1 MPNSISR
8 SEESNVAVGI
18 ALPQYGAIA
27 SPETILHVAL
37 EAEKMGLASLW
48 VSDRLLLP
56 TKPKDTFDGDPWPEI
71 FATVY
76 DPIEMLTFVAARTR
90 KVKLGTN
97 VLQALFQNP
106 VTLARRF
113 ATLDRL
119 SDGRAIAGIGQADF
133 RDEFEAANV
142 PIKRRGRGFEE
153 FVNAMRAVWGP
164 DPVSFAGDFYNI
176 PESKIGPKPVQSEG
190 IPLLLGAF
198 APASM
203 ERAARLADGIL
214 PAAGRKTTIEKLSQ
228 TINNFHDMVRRAGRN
243 PEEMK
248 WILRVHNPLEEKSTE
263 PRALLG
269 GTPQQAAKDLP
280 RLKEIGIDHVFY
292 DMNHP
297 AGVPIDTQLLL
308 LRRLMRLIKSQENSR
323 VEKNP
328 QA

>member
-1 MPNSISR
+1 MPSIISR
-8 SEESNVAVGI
+8 SDESNVAVGI
-18 ALPQYGAIA
+18 ALPQYGTIA
-27 SPETILHVAL
+27 SPKTILLVAE

-76 DPIEMLTFVAARTR
+76 DPIETLTYVAARTR
-90 KVKLGTN
+90 KVKLGTS
-97 VLQALFQNP
+97 VLSALFQNP

-113 ATLDRL
+113 ANLDNL
-119 SDGRAIAGIGQADF
+119 SDGRAIAGIGQGDF

-153 FVNAMRAVWGP
+153 FVKAMRAVWGP
-164 DPVSFAGDFYNI
+164 DPVSFTGDFYNI
-176 PESKIGPKPVQSEG
+176 PESRIGPKPVQSGG

-203 ERAARLADGIL
+203 ERAARIADGIM
-214 PAAGRKTTIEKLSQ
+214 PAAARSTTIEKLSQ
-228 TINNFHDMVRRAGRN
+228 TINDFHDMVGRAGRK

-248 WILRVHNPLEEKSTE
+248 WILRVHNPLVEEKATE
-263 PRALLG
+263 PPALLG
-269 GTPQQAAKDLP
+269 GTPQQAAKDFL
-280 RLKEIGIDHVFY
+280 RVKELGIDHVFY

-297 AGVPIDTQLLL
+297 AHVPIDTQLVL
-308 LRRLMRLIKSQENSR
+308 LRRLVRLIKN
-323 VEKNP
+323 N
-328 QA
+328 

>member
-1 MPNSISR
+1 VPNSINR
-8 SEESNVAVGI
+8 SHESNVAVGI

-56 TKPKDTFDGDPWPEI
+56 TKPKETFDGDPWPEI

-90 KVKLGTN
+90 KVRLGTN

-119 SDGRAIAGIGQADF
+119 SNGRAIAGIGQGDF

-153 FVNAMRAVWGP
+153 FVQAMRAVWGP

-176 PESKIGPKPVQSEG
+176 PESKIGPKPVQSGG

-214 PAAGRKTTIEKLSQ
+214 PAAGRSATIEKLSQ
-228 TINNFHDMVRRAGRN
+228 TINNFRDMTRRAGRN
-243 PEEMK
+243 PDEMK
-248 WILRVHNPLEEKSTE
+248 WILRVHNPLEEKATE

-280 RLKEIGIDHVFY
+280 RLKDIGIDHIFY

-297 AGVPIDTQLLL
+297 AQIPISTQLLL
-308 LRRLMRLIKSQENSR
+308 LRRLVNEI
-323 VEKNP
+323 
-328 QA
+328 